1 MQLRIKCSINEER
14 LKLICKE
21 LLQMNK
27 CFKRKG
33 AKDKNQQFAKEKI
46 QIADKHKQ
54 LRFLKLNAK

>member
-33 AKDKNQQFAKEKI
+33 AKDKNQQFAKGKI

-54 LRFLKLNAK
+54 LRF